1 MKTRRSYPAKAKQH
15 DDQMKLKQLLEDM
28 HPSQVFKKYVLER
41 LTPDPLEMEIAP
53 PGQLFNEISEGKV
66 KITFEVGLDLGRY
79 FFDPGVLWL
88 VDYQRLYDSQRDR
101 FWKATR
107 SAESKAFRKQIAL
120 VRKLRKQ
127 VCADLRRQLRAKG
140 DR

>member
-1 MKTRRSYPAKAKQH
+1 MKRKSQFSKKAKQQ
-15 DDQMKLKQLLEDM
+15 DDKQKLKLLLGEM

-41 LTPDPLEMEIAP
+41 LTPDPLETEIAP
-53 PGQLFNEISEGKV
+53 PGQLFSEISEGKV
-66 KITFEVGLDLGRY
+66 KITFEVGLYLGRY

-88 VDYQRLYDSQRDR
+88 VDYQRLYDSQMDR
-101 FWKATR
+101 FWEATR
-107 SAESKAFRKQIAL
+107 SAESKAFKKQIAL
-120 VRKLRKQ
+120 VRKLGKQ